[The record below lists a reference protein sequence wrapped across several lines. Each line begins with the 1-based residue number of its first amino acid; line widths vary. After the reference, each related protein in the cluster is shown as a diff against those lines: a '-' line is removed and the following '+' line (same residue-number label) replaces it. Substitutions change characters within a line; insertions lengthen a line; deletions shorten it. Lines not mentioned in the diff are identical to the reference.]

1 MGKHFGK
8 IIIQDVLKMRNEGMT
23 NRQIGEQLG
32 LSVKQIKNLLGRF
45 RENER
50 MKSLGILIHPIGRP
64 RKPPQDE
71 KEKLRFE
78 NKQLKME
85 NELLRDFLLAT
96 GRK

>member
-1 MGKHFGK
+1 MGKHFGE

-23 NRQIGEQLG
+23 NRQIGERLG
-32 LSVKQIKNLLGRF
+32 LSLKQIKNLLGRF
-45 RENER
+45 RENDR
-50 MKSLGILIHPIGRP
+50 KHSLGILPRLKGRP
-64 RKPPQDE
+64 RKLPQTQE
-71 KEKLRFE
+71 AIMRLE